1 MQAIHPIK
9 LLLWS
14 LLVWVFFYI
23 QLPVTYL
30 YSGGIWF
37 PLFTL
42 ILFVLAFCLGVISL
56 KTSLVK
62 PLKVTSNKK
71 TKQIAYLFFFI
82 GVIGILLKLYIGF
95 FKSGIYIANDI
106 FEQRLENMGKELTGG
121 AVGVIASIL
130 YPFSFLALLVT
141 IYNYKIFN
149 KTHLFLI
156 VSFGLYPIIETFFM
170 GGRTI
175 IALLGTTIIIVSYAS
190 FFKNT
195 TFTIVKFKVLKTTLA
210 SLPKFLFKK
219 KVIIPLAIV
228 SLLFVSYSI
237 KVLDTRLT
245 RFNYGDTVFKVWEQK
260 DYQWVKFDND
270 FKQDFY
276 GATPEEKS
284 RMLGLFSLKHYF
296 VHGVFEYVR
305 LVNDLEKTTGY
316 YYGQYEFNVFFKFFR
331 VFGAPLKSFDKLN
344 DIVKRKAVYQ
354 TFFGPF
360 YIDFGLFGI
369 VVLFF
374 WGRFSKRIYT
384 HAKRGHTQYIVFYG
398 YLSTIIITSIYLN
411 FLTGSSSY
419 YLFAFFVSLLVF
431 KYWPNNLTFIAKHKL

>member
-30 YSGGIWF
+30 YNGSIWF

-42 ILFVLAFCLGVISL
+42 TLFVLAFCLGVISL

-245 RFNYGDTVFKVWEQK
+245 RFNYGDTCLQ
-260 DYQWVKFDND
+260 
-270 FKQDFY
+270 
-276 GATPEEKS
+276 
-284 RMLGLFSLKHYF
+284 L
-296 VHGVFEYVR
+296 
-305 LVNDLEKTTGY
+305 
-316 YYGQYEFNVFFKFFR
+316 
-331 VFGAPLKSFDKLN
+331 
-344 DIVKRKAVYQ
+344 
-354 TFFGPF
+354 
-360 YIDFGLFGI
+360 
-369 VVLFF
+369 
-374 WGRFSKRIYT
+374 
-384 HAKRGHTQYIVFYG
+384 
-398 YLSTIIITSIYLN
+398 
-411 FLTGSSSY
+411 
-419 YLFAFFVSLLVF
+419 
-431 KYWPNNLTFIAKHKL
+431 